1 MKIELYQHQVEAVNK
16 MHNGCILCGGVGTG
30 KSRTSLVYYYK
41 VVCGA
46 KLPINVDGSLGAMK
60 TPRDLYIIT
69 TAKKRDSGEWL
80 DECSPFGL
88 CSDSALNP
96 SGVRVLIDSWN
107 NIKKYKDVY
116 GAFFIFDEQ
125 RVVGRGAWVKAF
137 LGITRKNKWILLSA
151 TPGDTWN
158 DYVPVFVANGY
169 FKSRYQFERS
179 HVVYNPYCTKFRM
192 IDHYVNTGYL
202 TKCRANVLVLMKYEK
217 STTPHH
223 INVSVEYN
231 RTLYSTVIKDRW
243 NVYDNEPIAEVSKL
257 FYLMR
262 RVVNSDQSRIDAVE
276 RLTAQHDRIII
287 FYNFTYELAA
297 LRNLYT
303 YLDIPWGEWNGE
315 VHSGIPKAKRWGYF
329 VQYTAGSEG
338 WNCIETNAMIFFS
351 QSYSYKATVQ
361 AAGRIDRLNT
371 EYTDLYYYHFKSAAS
386 IDIAIA
392 RALSQKKNFQERSF
406 IGSTRGLA

>member
-1 MKIELYQHQVEAVNK
+1 MTIELYQHQVEAVEK

-30 KSRTSLVYYYK
+30 KSRTSLVYYYSK
-41 VVCGA
+41 VCGA
-46 KLPINVDGSLGAMK
+46 KLPINVDGSLGAMA

-80 DECSPFGL
+80 SECSPFCI
-88 CSDSALNP
+88 CSDEKLNP
-96 SGVRVLIDSWN
+96 SGVKVVIDSWN
-107 NIKKYKDVY
+107 NVKKYKNVF

-137 LGITRKNKWILLSA
+137 LDISRKNQWILLSA
-151 TPGDTWN
+151 TPGDTWS
-158 DYVPVFVANGY
+158 DYVPVFIANGF
-169 FKSRYQFERS
+169 FKSRYQFEKS
-179 HVVYNPYCTKFRM
+179 HVVYNPYCTKFKM

-202 TKCRANVLVLMKYEK
+202 VKCRSRVLVLMRYDKE
-217 STTPHH
+217 TIPHH
-223 INVSVEYN
+223 INVPVTYD
-231 RTLYSTVIKDRW
+231 RHLYSMVAKDRW
-243 NVYDNEPIAEVSKL
+243 NVYDNEPIAEVSTL

-276 RLTAQHDRIII
+276 ALTVKHERLII

-315 VHSGIPKAKRWGYF
+315 VHSEIPKTERWGYF

-338 WNCIETNAMIFFS
+338 WNCIETNALIFYS

-371 EYTDLYYYHFKSAAS
+371 PYTDLFYYHLRSTAP

-392 RALSQKKNFQERSF
+392 RALSQKKNFQEKSF
-406 IGSTRGLA
+406 MKF